1 MLFNEILKGFEYRGD
16 FLDKADLMDLL
27 DFEIDTKNFDE
38 DFERFDGANWG
49 LMINFLQDG
58 ADDAIND
65 LSDSKVDIYN
75 HDLRVW
81 AVDNYDY
88 IEEAVEEYGFDYKTF
103 DFHKLIQLGQF
114 YAYNMEFY
122 TLKNLFLDYLEGVN
136 YGK

>member
-38 DFERFDGANWG
+38 DFDRFDGANWG

-58 ADDAIND
+58 ADDAINE
-65 LSDSKVDIYN
+65 LSDAKIDIYN

-81 AVDNYDY
+81 AVNNYDY

-136 YGK
+136 YGN

>member
-1 MLFNEILKGFEYRGD
+1 MLFNEILTGFKYRGD

-27 DFEIDTKNFDE
+27 AFEIDCKNFDE
-38 DFERFDGANWG
+38 DFERFDGAN
-49 LMINFLQDG
+49 LEAMLHFLQDG
-58 ADDAIND
+58 ADDAINE

-88 IEEAVEEYGFDYKTF
+88 IEEAVEEYGYDDKNFN
-103 DFHKLIQLGQF
+103 FHKLIQLGQF

-136 YGK
+136 YDK